1 MRKKLRKTIL
11 AYTCIGSLLCVPSAE
26 ALELSSNLHSSNAI
40 LYAQSLTSSRIDP
53 DAVAM
58 LSQQVAEILMTK
70 DDGEIEVD
78 TSDKSEKLTAD
89 EIEKMSIEELEAEI
103 VLQQEI
109 MDNAHDMA
117 ESARLLGLSSE
128 SGTIQTASTFYNEA
142 KDSVNLLKTALNT
155 KKANITPV
163 FTYEI
168 YTKSNLS
175 PSDYEVILKDT
186 PLEGHGQDF
195 YDMEQKW
202 GVNGLFALS
211 VAQGE
216 SSMGANG
223 IMATKRNNFFGIQNH
238 SFSTA
243 KEGILFFGELLSDPL
258 YKGKDIDKVAAI
270 YCPPTSQEWAS
281 QKKIIMRSFWQ
292 KIESPSVNA

>member
-40 LYAQSLTSSRIDP
+40 SYAQSLTSPRIDP
-53 DAVAM
+53 NAVAM

-78 TSDKSEKLTAD
+78 TSEKSEKLTAA
-89 EIEKMSIEELEAEI
+89 EIEEMSIEELEAEI
-103 VLQQEI
+103 VSQQEI

-128 SGTIQTASTFYNEA
+128 SSTIQTANTFYNEA
-142 KDSVNLLKTALNT
+142 KESVTKLKTALDI
-155 KKANITPV
+155 KKANIPPV
-163 FTYEI
+163 FSYEI

-175 PSDYEVILKDT
+175 PSDYEVILKGT
-186 PLEGHGQDF
+186 PLAGHGQDF
-195 YDMEQKW
+195 YDMEQTW

-243 KEGILFFGELLSDPL
+243 RDGILFFGELLNDPL
-258 YKGKDIDKVAAI
+258 YKGKDIEKVASI
-270 YCPPTSQEWAS
+270 YCPPTWQEWAS
-281 QKKIIMRSFWQ
+281 QKRIIMQSFWR
-292 KIESPSVNA
+292 KIESPSINV